1 LPDNLHLKSLK
12 NDPASQHFCIAAF
25 QGIMIAVIQNAQR
38 TPSAMTEKISMQFLL
53 RQTIWARELTPE
65 QMARVEAETIEQF
78 VPKGG
83 LVCRKGEVVDCWIG
97 VIEGLVKINNLSMDG
112 KSVTFAG
119 VHAGGWLGEGSLL
132 KQEPR
137 KYDVTAL
144 RDSRIARMPARTFK
158 WLLDTS
164 LPFTRFLL
172 MQLNER
178 LGQFI
183 GMVEVDRLLDVDA
196 RVARCLA
203 ALFNT
208 YLYPGTNTLLQISQE
223 EIGYLSGTSRQRANQ
238 ALQVLE
244 KEGLLKVD
252 YGGIQVLDVEGLRR
266 FRA

>member
-1 LPDNLHLKSLK
+1 MTSIVLPLD
-12 NDPASQHFCIAAF
+12 Q
-25 QGIMIAVIQNAQR
+25 
-38 TPSAMTEKISMQFLL
+38 LL
-53 RQTIWARELTPE
+53 RQTAWASLLTDKE
-65 QMARVEAETIEQF
+65 MARVEADTLEHF

-83 LVCRKGEVVDCWIG
+83 FICRKGDPGDFWIG
-97 VIEGLVKINNLSMDG
+97 VLDGLVKMNNLSAEG
-112 KSVTFAG
+112 KSVTFTG
-119 VHAGGWLGEGSLL
+119 VPAGGWFGEGTLL
-132 KQEPR
+132 KQEAR

-144 RDSRIARMPARTFK
+144 RDSRIACMPERTFT

-183 GMVEVDRLLDVDA
+183 GMVEFDRLLDVDT

-203 ALFNT
+203 GLFNRH
-208 YLYPGTNTLLQISQE
+208 LYPWIGTLLQVSQE
-223 EIGYLSGTSRQRANQ
+223 EIGYLTGTSRQRANQ

-252 YGGIQVLDVEGLRR
+252 YGGIQILDLDGLRN
-266 FRA
+266 FRI

>member
-1 LPDNLHLKSLK
+1 MTS
-12 NDPASQHFCIAAF
+12 
-25 QGIMIAVIQNAQR
+25 AVPPLN
-38 TPSAMTEKISMQFLL
+38 ELL
-53 RQTIWARELTPE
+53 RQTAWASLLTDKE
-65 QMARVEAETIEQF
+65 MARVEADMLEQF

-83 LVCRKGEVVDCWIG
+83 FICRKGDPGDCWIG
-97 VIEGLVKINNLSMDG
+97 VLDGLVKMNNLSAEG
-112 KSVTFAG
+112 KSVTFTGVPAG
-119 VHAGGWLGEGSLL
+119 CWFGEGTLL
-132 KQEPR
+132 KQEAR

-144 RDSRIARMPARTFK
+144 RDSRIARMPQPTFM

-183 GMVEVDRLLDVDA
+183 GMVEFDRLLDVDT

-203 ALFNT
+203 GLFNRH
-208 YLYPGTNTLLQISQE
+208 LYPWIGTLLQVSQE
-223 EIGYLSGTSRQRANQ
+223 EIGFLTGTSRQRANQ

-252 YGGIQVLDVEGLRR
+252 YGGIQILDLDGLRN
-266 FRA
+266 FRI

>member
-1 LPDNLHLKSLK
+1 MALEKPTLKE
-12 NDPASQHFCIAAF
+12 
-25 QGIMIAVIQNAQR
+25 V
-38 TPSAMTEKISMQFLL
+38 L
-53 RQTIWARELTPE
+53 RQTIWARQLTAE
-65 QMARVEAETIEQF
+65 QMARVEIDTIEQC

-83 LVCRKGEVVDCWIG
+83 YVCRKGEKVEAWIG
-97 VIEGLVKINNLSMDG
+97 LIDGLAKINNLSPEG
-112 KSVTFAG
+112 KSVTFTG
-119 VHAGGWLGEGSLL
+119 LSAGGWFGEGSLL
-132 KQEPR
+132 KQELR
-137 KYDVTAL
+137 KYDVVAL
-144 RDSRIARMPARTFK
+144 RDSRIARMPAKTFL

-183 GMVEVDRLLDVDA
+183 GMVEFDRLLDVDA

-203 ALFNT
+203 AMFNAH
-208 YLYPGTNTLLQISQE
+208 LYPGAATLLQISQE
-223 EIGYLSGTSRQRANQ
+223 EIGYLSGASRQRANQ

-252 YGGIQVLDVEGLRR
+252 YGGIQILDLDGLRR